1 MSDFPLTK
9 ECFVTSLVLPALKK
23 FGFESLDWE
32 PEILRDAFAEEFQ
45 MNKMPQKMFDKLNC
59 GYMLVGT
66 DAFTSSIEGF
76 LSATNVMNNLVFD
89 GDEAP
94 FCSLDMCAWSV
105 WEYGE
110 LLGGIK
116 DGESTEEFC
125 PDIVKYIQEVAK
137 LNGVSQFPK
146 WLSFANPENMAMP
159 DMTGDTALFEMY
171 NNRQQDY
178 IGDLNGFVTY
188 KQKLLTEELQKLQ
201 KAGLIG

>member
-1 MSDFPLTK
+1 MSDFPLNK

-32 PEILRDAFAEEFQ
+32 PEILRDAFEEEFQ
-45 MNKMPQKMFDKLNC
+45 MKKMPQKMFDKLNC

-66 DAFTSSIEGF
+66 DAFTASIEGF
-76 LSATNVMNNLVFD
+76 LSATNIMNNLMFD

-94 FCSLDMCAWSV
+94 YCSLEMCAWSV

-116 DGESTEEFC
+116 DGESTEKFC
-125 PDIVKYIQEVAK
+125 PEISKYIQEVAR

-159 DMTGDTALFEMY
+159 DTTGDPDLFEMY
-171 NNRQQDY
+171 MNRQQNY

-188 KQKLLTEELQKLQ
+188 KQKLLTEELKKLQ
-201 KAGLIG
+201 NAGLIG

>member
-1 MSDFPLTK
+1 MSDFPLNK
-9 ECFVTSLVLPALKK
+9 ECFVTSLVLPTLKK

-32 PEILRDAFAEEFQ
+32 PEILRDAFEEEFQ

-76 LSATNVMNNLVFD
+76 LSATNIMNNLVFD

-94 FCSLDMCAWSV
+94 YCSLEMCAWSV

-110 LLGGIK
+110 LIGGIK
-116 DGESTEEFC
+116 DGESTENFC
-125 PDIVKYIQEVAK
+125 PDIAKYIQEVARV
-137 LNGVSQFPK
+137 NGVSQFPK

-159 DMTGDTALFEMY
+159 DMTGDPDLFEMY
-171 NNRQQDY
+171 NNRQQNY
-178 IGDLNGFVTY
+178 IGDLNGFVTF
-188 KQKLLTEELQKLQ
+188 KQNLLTEELHKLQ
-201 KAGLIG
+201 NAGLIG